1 MTNTPGVSGA
11 VQRRALLV
19 SSTTLLAAGFYQST
33 LGPTLPDIAGSTSS
47 DLAAVGVLFAA
58 LFVGSMASQLAAG
71 VASERVG
78 HRIVLIVGLLAA
90 SLGVASIAIS
100 TSLAMVVVAGLV
112 AGLGNGALILGGN
125 LVITDAFAE
134 RRTGAF
140 NLSNVFFGVGAIGGP
155 AMAGAMVATSGSA
168 IPVLWIGAAVLL
180 VPAGLA
186 LGLRLP
192 PPTRPTDR
200 DASPARLVL
209 LSPFLWLTGLLIFI
223 YLGSEVGVGG
233 WLSTFLGRS
242 AGTSRDAGALFT
254 SGYWLALTTGRV
266 LGAGASARLEAP
278 RLLTVCLLG
287 TVVGGCLLVASAG
300 SELIAA
306 IAALVLGVSFGP
318 VYPTTIAL
326 VTSTFRAGA
335 SVAAGMVM
343 ALGSLGGALLPWL
356 LGIIV
361 VNVGP
366 SAGALLILAFGVAM
380 LGVWGLALAAVSA
393 SRGSHPRSAA
403 APSD

>member
-1 MTNTPGVSGA
+1 M
-11 VQRRALLV
+11 
-19 SSTTLLAAGFYQST
+19 
-33 LGPTLPDIAGSTSS
+33 PDIAGSTSS